1 LDTHAFPMIV
11 AAVACLLMGYLVYA
25 KKKADLTNQL
35 FALVFLCAFFWNL
48 ETAAL
53 SSAPNRDLARLWGSI
68 FRIGKILFPPTFLYF
83 VLHFSHPQGFSA
95 RLRKILLTFFG
106 IAVFWVAINWT
117 PYFTRGAIAY
127 SWGYKFQWGPLYLL
141 FLLQAI
147 ACILL
152 AIYFLILKYP
162 QVDRYQQ
169 QRFKYFFMAII
180 VSVLLGGSFSILPGS
195 NLEGY
200 PFKSLALTVGLLL
213 ASYPVAQHRLVDL
226 RLFTARSLA
235 FFFSLTIMVIPTAL
249 AVIFL
254 ERCLLQEFSLPIF
267 FILIFSMGATWTL
280 VFNKIKVRVDR
291 PMQQFIVKDK
301 YGYHQTVE
309 EFSRNLVGIVDLN
322 RLLHLLAD
330 TLEQKMGVKRI
341 SIFLYDSDKGIY
353 RQSLLR
359 GWGEKEPLP
368 ASLPP
373 ENPGMQFL
381 QKRKEAFLYT
391 ELRKGVTDAESQELS
406 EILARLG
413 TEVCLPLLHQNRFLG
428 FITLGPKPEEETYYR
443 EDLDLL
449 NTVGKQV
456 ATAIENASLYENM
469 KKSYRIM
476 RREDRLA
483 SVGSLIAS
491 LAHEIRNPLV
501 SIKTFTQLLPDRMDD
516 EEFRNY
522 FMKVASGEIDR
533 LTSLINELVLF
544 ARPSE
549 PNLRGEDVNA
559 LIEKIELLIAPEA
572 RKKKIQ
578 LSKHYASDLP
588 LVMVD
593 AEQIKQ
599 VLLNVLLNALQSMSA
614 EGDVWIETRVVQS
627 SHEEINGRF
636 IQIEVRDSGSGIPK
650 ENLERI
656 FDPFFSTRP
665 DNTGLGL
672 AISHQIIHEHGG
684 FIDLESEVNKGT
696 SVRLHLPLRSE
707 EVGLASP

>member
-1 LDTHAFPMIV
+1 MDTHAFPLIV
-11 AAVACLLMGYLVYA
+11 AAIACLLMGYLAYA

-48 ETAAL
+48 EAAAL

-68 FRIGKILFPPTFLYF
+68 FRIGKIFFPPTFLYF
-83 VLHFSHPQGFSA
+83 VFHFIHPQGISP
-95 RLRKILLTFFG
+95 RSRKILLSFFG
-106 IAVFWVAINWT
+106 IAVFWVAMNWT

-127 SWGYKFQWGPLYLL
+127 SWGYKFQWGPLYFL
-141 FLLQAI
+141 FVLQAI

-152 AIYFLILKYP
+152 AIYSLIRKYP
-162 QVDRYQQ
+162 QADRYQQ

-180 VSVLLGGSFSILPGS
+180 VAFLLGGIFSFLPRS

-200 PFKSLALTVGLLL
+200 PFKSIAVTVGLLL

-235 FFFSLTIMVIPTAL
+235 FFFSLTLMVIPTAL
-249 AVIFL
+249 AVVFL
-254 ERCLLQEFSLPIF
+254 ERYLLQEFSLPLF
-267 FILIFSMGATWTL
+267 FILIFSMGATWTI
-280 VFNKIKVRVDR
+280 VFNKVKARIDR

-301 YGYHQTVE
+301 HGYHRTLE
-309 EFSRNLVGIVDLN
+309 EFSRNLVRIVDLS

-341 SIFLYDSDKGIY
+341 SVFLYDSGKGVFRHALI
-353 RQSLLR
+353 R
-359 GWGEKEPLP
+359 GWTEKEPAP
-368 ASLPP
+368 ALLPP
-373 ENPGMQFL
+373 ENPGMQLL

-391 ELRKGVTDAESQELS
+391 ELKKGLTTPESQELS
-406 EILARLG
+406 ETLALLG

-428 FITLGPKPEEETYYR
+428 FMTLGPKPEEETYYR

-449 NTVGKQV
+449 NTVGMQV
-456 ATAIENASLYENM
+456 AMAIENASLYEKM
-469 KKSYRIM
+469 KKSNRIM

-516 EEFRNY
+516 PEFRNY

-549 PNLRGEDVNA
+549 PNLRGEDVNL

-572 RKKKIQ
+572 RKKKVH

-599 VLLNVLLNALQSMSA
+599 VLLNVLLNAIQSISA
-614 EGDVWIETRVVQS
+614 EGDIWIETRVVQS
-627 SHEEINGRF
+627 PHEETNGRF
-636 IQIEVRDSGSGIPK
+636 IQIEVRDSGGGIPK

-665 DNTGLGL
+665 DGSGLGL

-684 FIDLESEVNKGT
+684 FIDLESEVDKGT

-707 EVGLASP
+707 EVGSANP